1 MTKILLKSAQNL
13 ETETG
18 NVSHVSLA
26 LHPGLDRAVVL
37 VGIHPAEV
45 RLQGVG
51 VEHVFL
57 LQPRLKT
64 SSPIVFNVVHNFIAS
79 LWFRE
84 IYSDHLQSGHT
95 RRGSEAPSTAR
106 RSRRFWRICRAREAC
121 CPPGSSCRRTAIV
134 EAQAR
139 TQCRQ

>member
-26 LHPGLDRAVVL
+26 PALHPGLDRVVVH

-64 SSPIVFNVVHNFIAS
+64 SSPIVFNAC
-79 LWFRE
+79 R
-84 IYSDHLQSGHT
+84 
-95 RRGSEAPSTAR
+95 SEFHRVPDLVS
-106 RSRRFWRICRAREAC
+106 
-121 CPPGSSCRRTAIV
+121 
-134 EAQAR
+134 
-139 TQCRQ
+139 

>member
-57 LQPRLKT
+57 LQPCLKT
-64 SSPIVFNVVHNFIAS
+64 SSPIVFNAC
-79 LWFRE
+79 R
-84 IYSDHLQSGHT
+84 
-95 RRGSEAPSTAR
+95 SEFHRVPDLVS
-106 RSRRFWRICRAREAC
+106 
-121 CPPGSSCRRTAIV
+121 
-134 EAQAR
+134 
-139 TQCRQ
+139 